1 MTNDAFY
8 TPLSLGA
15 KGSDELQLQGPEL
28 PFGLQETGL
37 VHSYYQNLRLEWFY
51 VPIFSGQPSLLMLSQ
66 HN

>member
-37 VHSYYQNLRLEWFY
+37 VHSYYQNLRLE
-51 VPIFSGQPSLLMLSQ
+51 
-66 HN
+66 